1 MAADNVWRQ
10 LARTRRLA
18 TRIRGKVELR
28 LALRGIGPGVAF
40 ESRLVWVFGSPR
52 SGSTWLL
59 QMLSGIPGVVPIN
72 EPLIGQHLGA
82 LLSDYRGVRIEDLDV
97 SNFTFERQRRHV
109 PDQFFSQQFEDVWSP
124 LLGRFIKARLL
135 ASVATKAPVTPL
147 SEATIIVKE
156 PNGSQAAD
164 LILGGLPHSSV
175 LFLIRDGRDVVD
187 SELAATAAG
196 GWAGREFSG
205 VAAVEG
211 EDRMEFVVR
220 SASKWLWRTEV
231 LQEEMR
237 RHPGPTFT
245 VKYEDLRT
253 DTLRHLRAL
262 SSWLKL
268 SAPDETL
275 QRIVA
280 DTAFEALPAAE
291 RGPDKFYR
299 SAQPGAWRENLSD
312 REQAAVERVIGAKLT
327 ELGYEV

>member
-1 MAADNVWRQ
+1 MAGDKRWGQ
-10 LARTRRLA
+10 LARGRRLA
-18 TRIRGKVELR
+18 ARSRRNVELR
-28 LALRGIGPGVAF
+28 LARRGVGPGVAF
-40 ESRLVWVFGSPR
+40 EKRLVWVFGSPR

-59 QMLSGIPGVVPIN
+59 QMLSGIAGVVPIN

-82 LLSDYRGVRIEDLDV
+82 LLCDYRGVRIEDLDV

-109 PDQFFSQQFEDVWSP
+109 ADQFFSEQFEDVWSP

-135 ASVATKAPVTPL
+135 ASVAKKAPETPL

-164 LILGGLPHSSV
+164 LILRGLPHSNV

-187 SELAATAAG
+187 SELAAAAHG
-196 GWAGREFSG
+196 GWASSEFSG
-205 VAAVEG
+205 VEAIEG
-211 EDRMEFVVR
+211 EARMEFVVR

-231 LQEEMR
+231 VEEETA

-245 VKYEDLRT
+245 LRYEDLLT

-262 SSWLKL
+262 RGWLKL
-268 SAPDETL
+268 NAPDETL
-275 QRIVA
+275 EKIVA
-280 DTAFEALPAAE
+280 DTAFEALPAVE
-291 RGPDKFYR
+291 RGPDKFFR
-299 SAQPGAWRENLSD
+299 SARPGAWRENLSD
-312 REQAAVERVIGAKLT
+312 REQAAVERVIGAKLK